1 MIIYGKYLKR
11 ILRFINYL
19 EAKTQRRVNVNEYE
33 LDDDAI
39 SPELKDNQSILRN
52 TLGKSSDTVFRE
64 FNIGN
69 KRKTKSFI
77 CFISG
82 LADKNKIDQ
91 HIIKALMID
100 AQKIVKEKTIAPQN
114 TFNLVKTSLI
124 STSEVKETSSFCEI
138 IKGILSGDAALFING
153 YATALLINLRSWEQR
168 SITEPLIES
177 TIRGPREG
185 FTETLGVN
193 LSMLRRKIKNP
204 NLIIEQYTYGRQT
217 RTDICLAYLNGIAS
231 SSILAEIRCRLKR
244 IETDAILESGYIEQF
259 IEDNPFSP
267 FATIGNTEK
276 PDIVAAKLLEGRIAI
291 FCDGT
296 PFVLTIP
303 YLFMEALQ
311 SPEDYYSRPY
321 FASFIRLLRYFSFFI
336 TVVVPSL
343 YVALETFHQEL
354 IPTVLLITAAASKE
368 GIPFPAFLE
377 TLIVVII
384 FELLREAGVRMP
396 QPVGQ
401 ATSIVGALIIGESAV
416 QAGILSAPAVIIGAL
431 IGITSFIIT
440 PVTDAAV
447 LFRFFLLI
455 LSATFGLYGI
465 TIGVI
470 VILGHMCSL
479 RSFGTPYLAPFA
491 PMNVTGLKDSLM
503 RAPLWLMHAR
513 PKSITWENSKRQ
525 DISQMPSPPE
535 KDGKGR

>member
-19 EAKTQRRVNVNEYE
+19 EAKKQRRVKVNEYE

-39 SPELKDNQSILRN
+39 NSELKDNQSILRN

-100 AQKIVKEKTIAPQN
+100 AQKIVKEKRIVPQN
-114 TFNLVKTSLI
+114 IFNLVKTGLI
-124 STSEVKETSSFCEI
+124 SASEVKETSSFCEV
-138 IKGILSGDAALFING
+138 IKGILSGDVALFISG
-153 YATALLINLRSWEQR
+153 YATALLISLRDWKQR
-168 SITEPLIES
+168 NITEPLVEA
-177 TIRGPREG
+177 TIRGPREA
-185 FTETLGVN
+185 FTETLSVN
-193 LSMLRRKIKNP
+193 LSMLRRKIKNS
-204 NLIIEQYTYGRQT
+204 NLIFEQYTYGRQT
-217 RTDICLAYLNGIAS
+217 HTDICLAYLEGIAD
-231 SSILAEIRCRLKR
+231 SSILEEIRRRLNR
-244 IETDAILESGYIEQF
+244 IETDGILESGYIEQY

-267 FATIGNTEK
+267 LATIGNSEK
-276 PDIVAAKLLEGRIAI
+276 PDVVAAKLLEGRIAI

-321 FASFIRLLRYFSFFI
+321 LSSFIRLLRYFSFFI
-336 TVVVPSL
+336 TMLLPAL

-354 IPTVLLITAAASKE
+354 IPTVLLITAAAAKE

-401 ATSIVGALIIGESAV
+401 ATSIVGALIIGQSAV
-416 QAGILSAPAVIIGAL
+416 QAGILSAPMVIIGAL
-431 IGITSFIIT
+431 TGITSFIIT
-440 PVTDAAV
+440 PVVDAAV
-447 LFRFFLLI
+447 LFRFFLIFLAAI
-455 LSATFGLYGI
+455 FGLYGI
-465 TIGVI
+465 TIGII
-470 VILGHMCSL
+470 VILGHLCSL
-479 RSFGTPYLAPFA
+479 RSFGAPYLAPFS
-491 PMNVTGLKDSLM
+491 PTVLSGLKDSIIRFPLYLM
-503 RAPLWLMHAR
+503 DTR
-513 PKSITWENSKRQ
+513 PKSITWDDTRREDTSIPR
-525 DISQMPSPPE
+525 PPE
-535 KDGKGR
+535 KDKKGR

>member
-19 EAKTQRRVNVNEYE
+19 EAKKQRRVKVNEYE
-33 LDDDAI
+33 FDDDAI
-39 SPELKDNQSILRN
+39 SSELKDNQSILRN

-100 AQKIVKEKTIAPQN
+100 AQKIVKEKRIAPEN
-114 TFNLVKTSLI
+114 IFNLVKTGLI
-124 STSEVKETSSFCEI
+124 STSEVKETSSLCEV
-138 IKGILSGDAALFING
+138 IKGILSGDVALFISG
-153 YATALLINLRSWEQR
+153 YATALLISLRDWKQR
-168 SITEPLIES
+168 NITEPLVEA
-177 TIRGPREG
+177 TIRGPREA
-185 FTETLGVN
+185 FTETLRVN
-193 LSMLRRKIKNP
+193 LSMLRRKIKNS
-204 NLIIEQYTYGRQT
+204 NLIFEQYTYGRQT
-217 RTDICLAYLNGIAS
+217 HTDICLAYLEGIAD
-231 SSILAEIRCRLKR
+231 SSILEEIRRRLNR
-244 IETDAILESGYIEQF
+244 IETDGILESGYIEQY

-267 FATIGNTEK
+267 LATIGNTEK
-276 PDIVAAKLLEGRIAI
+276 PDVVAAKLLEGRIAI

-321 FASFIRLLRYFSFFI
+321 LSSFIRLLRYFSFFI
-336 TVVVPSL
+336 TMLLPAL

-354 IPTVLLITAAASKE
+354 IPTVLLITAAAAKE

-401 ATSIVGALIIGESAV
+401 ATSIVGALIIGQSAV
-416 QAGILSAPAVIIGAL
+416 QAGILSAPMVIIGAVT
-431 IGITSFIIT
+431 GITSFIIT
-440 PVTDAAV
+440 PVVDAAV
-447 LFRFFLLI
+447 LFRFFLIFLAAI
-455 LSATFGLYGI
+455 FGLYGI

-470 VILGHMCSL
+470 VILGHVCSL
-479 RSFGTPYLAPFA
+479 RSFGAPYLAPFS
-491 PMNVTGLKDSLM
+491 PTVLSGLKDSLI
-503 RAPLWLMHAR
+503 RFPLYLMHTR
-513 PKSITWENSKRQ
+513 PKSITWDDTRREDTSIPR
-525 DISQMPSPPE
+525 PPG
-535 KDGKGR
+535 KDKKGR